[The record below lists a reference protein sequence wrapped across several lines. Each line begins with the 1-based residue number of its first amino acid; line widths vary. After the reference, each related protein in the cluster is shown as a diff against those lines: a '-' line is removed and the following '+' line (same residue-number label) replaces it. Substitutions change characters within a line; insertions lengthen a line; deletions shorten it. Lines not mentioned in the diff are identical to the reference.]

1 MSATGG
7 PRITTD
13 NMVMCLDAHDA
24 KSYPGEPTAN
34 YFEDLGEVTKGEFGQ
49 YRNLVSIF
57 ETYGLVPYT
66 MTMEIKGNID
76 GTCYVYMQNGSYTKY
91 SFVAQSVTL
100 TTEYQRFTFSNL
112 TPAGPT
118 AAWQANTPNDDRAML
133 ATYTGYGSGRN
144 PTVRNI
150 QIEKGSYAT
159 PYVKRTGGRPDSV
172 NLMIRGSVGT
182 GTTFYDSSPYKLA
195 LTNTNGASH
204 SSVSKFSGNSLKFVR
219 SSSQYLDTAST
230 DACNFG
236 TGDWTIDFWFNMT
249 SGQTDRMHALTAGT
263 YTGCGGGTNIDF
275 NFNDGNAFWLYW
287 NGCGSPNIS
296 FGSDGDYGDGAW
308 HHMAVTRD
316 SGMVRVWVDG
326 VHKGSNDYSSST
338 SMGSTDA
345 IHIGSSGGGVFW
357 DGYLDEIRVVKGTA
371 LWSGS
376 SNFTLPTRR
385 SRGGGAA
392 WVNRAMDTSGS
403 SIRNGANFYGGAA
416 TKVAH
421 HSNGQVIE
429 PKSAAI
435 IDCDGT
441 DDWID
446 TGIVLKSTMTFS
458 FWYKSESTTAGRVL
472 NVAAWHASSPNRW
485 FEMLITDGYSSGA
498 KVEIWAYGY
507 NTSRNDFYP
516 GQPDA
521 NLNWRNLVIS
531 FSNGT
536 GTAYMDGVS
545 LGSDAGAFTDF
556 DGADNH
562 STFWLGRGRNY
573 HYNNANSY
581 TYKDCQIGQFHA
593 WEKALTAAEVKANFN
608 AHRGRYGI

>member
-1 MSATGG
+1 MSTAGG

-34 YFEDLGEVTKGEFGQ
+34 YFEDLGEVTRTEFGQ

-66 MTMEIKGNID
+66 LSMDIKVSIPGSV
-76 GTCYVYMQNGSYTKY
+76 YVYMQNGSYTKY
-91 SFVAQSVTL
+91 SFVAQSVSCTK
-100 TTEYQRFTFSNL
+100 EYQRFTFANL

-118 AAWQANTPNDDRAML
+118 AAWQANTPNDHRAML
-133 ATYTGYGSGRN
+133 ATYTGYGTGIK

-172 NLMIRGSVGT
+172 NLMIHGNVGSGQS
-182 GTTFYDSSPYKLA
+182 FYDSSPNKHTVTA
-195 LTNTNGASH
+195 NGNATH
-204 SSVSKFSGNSLKFVR
+204 SNVQSKFSGGSI
-219 SSSQYLDTAST
+219 YLDGSGDRLTVSSHA
-230 DACNFG
+230 DWAFG
-236 TGDWTIDFWFNMT
+236 TGDFTVDCWVNKSATVAWET
-249 SGQTDRMHALTAGT
+249 LLET
-263 YTGCGGGTNIDF
+263 Y
-275 NFNDGNAFWLYW
+275 
-287 NGCGSPNIS
+287 
-296 FGSDGDYGDGAW
+296 
-308 HHMAVTRD
+308 
-316 SGMVRVWVDG
+316 
-326 VHKGSNDYSSST
+326 
-338 SMGSTDA
+338 
-345 IHIGSSGGGVFW
+345 SSGGNGFICGLKDSDSTIAFYSEGGTGWNYAGGTALALNTWYHLAWVRDGNNFRMFVNGVQQGSTFTFSSS
-357 DGYLDEIRVVKGTA
+357 DTFAAGTLLVGSRSSAQYVNGYMDEVRVIKGTA
-371 LWSGS
+371 LWLSG
-376 SNFTLPTRR
+376 FTPPKRR
-385 SRGGGAA
+385 IRVSGAA
-392 WVNRAMDTSGS
+392 WANRAAGTDGLAR
-403 SIRNGANFYGGAA
+403 RNGANFYGGAA

-446 TGIVLKSTMTFS
+446 TGIVIKSTMTFS

-472 NVAAWHASSPNRW
+472 NVAAWHTWGAGANRW
-485 FEMLITDGYSSGA
+485 FEMLITDGYSSGS

-507 NTSRNDFYP
+507 NTTRNDFYP

-545 LGSDAGAFTDF
+545 FGSDAGAFTDF